1 MSMLPSAY
9 TLSRCCVVWTKNSS
23 VNIRAFEHYV
33 QLLLCMWVPSDQ
45 HLIAALVADVEAA
58 AHFDHWQRAHL
69 DDQNVRQDLW
79 PEALRNARV
88 IPAVEY
94 IQVWA
99 VALRLSVSCAVVL
112 LCSENSVE

>member
-1 MSMLPSAY
+1 MLC
-9 TLSRCCVVWTKNSS
+9 R
-23 VNIRAFEHYV
+23 
-33 QLLLCMWVPSDQ
+33 
-45 HLIAALVADVEAA
+45 HLHANCIESLVSADVEAA

-94 IQVWA
+94 IQVRKLA
-99 VALRLSVSCAVVL
+99 VIPIFITCYQYMFPVHVNSTCYQYLLSV
-112 LCSENSVE
+112 

>member
-1 MSMLPSAY
+1 M
-9 TLSRCCVVWTKNSS
+9 
-23 VNIRAFEHYV
+23 H
-33 QLLLCMWVPSDQ
+33 LLD
-45 HLIAALVADVEAA
+45 ADVEAA

-69 DDQNVRQDLW
+69 DDENVRQDLW

-99 VALRLSVSCAVVL
+99 GELWLGFFLCCHAAVSSILLLPQCTCLFEGGKKKEVWSSRCAMNFGVWLTRGRRGEV
-112 LCSENSVE
+112 CAKQASRN